1 MFQKVPRCPPVS
13 IQCIAI
19 PDTFWPDRWLN
30 QESYVLPNGETI
42 GKDDIVLNRSV
53 FMPFS
58 YGQQNCPGKTF
69 ANMEMKAVLSA
80 IIHNFDLKPAPRTS
94 LDAYENSIAD
104 VYITHK
110 GPLPVKLTARR

>member
-1 MFQKVPRCPPVS
+1 MHRDPRYFSPL
-13 IQCIAI
+13 

-30 QESYVLPNGETI
+30 QESYVLPHGETI

-80 IIHNFDLKPAPRTS
+80 IIHNFDLKPAPGTS

-104 VYITHK
+104 VYITRK
-110 GPLPVKLTARR
+110 GPLPVKLISRR